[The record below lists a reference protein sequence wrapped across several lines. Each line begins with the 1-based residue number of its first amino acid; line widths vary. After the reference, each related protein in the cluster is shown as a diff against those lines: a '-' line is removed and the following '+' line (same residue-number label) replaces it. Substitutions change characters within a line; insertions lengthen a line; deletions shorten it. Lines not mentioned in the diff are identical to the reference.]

1 MVEHIPERGAVIL
14 GAAVLGRGDLQRIL
28 DGRQRAAEFV
38 GRVSHELMLAFHVAG
53 HLVEQPVDCQRQPV
67 EFVGSPLRFQAI
79 PQPRRFERLRRA
91 QNFAQRLRGP
101 QGEPVAGQRCQQR
114 QPQPDRQE
122 ETGHPIDF
130 RIERQCRHPDP
141 DIHRSIVGIGDP
153 ASGKA
158 VAANLPDLFH
168 DRLVDRF
175 IEHLLRAVV
184 AAPHRRAGAIEQLH
198 KPTPLL
204 MALRFAAQFAD
215 EHREIGVEFVERQRN
230 LPHLSAQ
237 GVVELVEQGRPHAH
251 ADRRQ
256 NCQCGQQ
263 HHGGIEERQSHPQR
277 GPGDRFKQS

>member
-1 MVEHIPERGAVIL
+1 M
-14 GAAVLGRGDLQRIL
+14 
-28 DGRQRAAEFV
+28 

-122 ETGHPIDF
+122 ETGHTIHF
-130 RIERQCRHPDP
+130 RIEQQRRHPDP
-141 DIHRSIVGIGDP
+141 DIHRSIVGSGDP
-153 ASGKA
+153 APGPA
-158 VAANLPDLFH
+158 VVTQLLHFFH
-168 DRLVDRF
+168 DRLIDRF
-175 IEHLLRAVV
+175 IEHLLWAVV
-184 AAPHRRAGAIEQLH
+184 AAPHRRAGTIEQLH
-198 KPTPLL
+198 KPAPLL
-204 MALRFAAQFAD
+204 MALRLAAEFAD

-237 GVVELVEQGRPHAH
+237 GIVNLVEQGRPQPHPH
-251 ADRRQ
+251 RRKRRQ
-256 NCQCGQQ
+256 RGQQ
-263 HHGGIEERQSHPQR
+263 HDRRIEERQSHPQR